1 MIRGVVRPTRAD
13 GTGLEA
19 IIPLHIAGSD
29 WGFRSLEMV
38 VDTGYTGWVSLPAP
52 LIRELG
58 LRYAMTRPTILA
70 DGQAIA
76 TATYAA
82 RVLWHGQPLDVW
94 VQEMNNRPTIG
105 TDLLY
110 PCHLAI
116 DLWDGGAVVIEERT
130 PPAQPV

>member
-58 LRYAMTRPTILA
+58 LQYAMTRPTILA

-76 TATYAA
+76 T
-82 RVLWHGQPLDVW
+82 RVLRKAVARETARLFW
-94 VQEMNNRPTIG
+94 PTDKQLRRLPMRRGCFG
-105 TDLLY
+105 TGS
-110 PCHLAI
+110 PWMC
-116 DLWDGGAVVIEERT
+116 GCKK
-130 PPAQPV
+130 